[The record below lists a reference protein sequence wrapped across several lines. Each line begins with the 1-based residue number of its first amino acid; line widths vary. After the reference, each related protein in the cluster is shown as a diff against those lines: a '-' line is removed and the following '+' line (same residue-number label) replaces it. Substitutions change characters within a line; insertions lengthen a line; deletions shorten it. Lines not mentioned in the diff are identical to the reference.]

1 MTPLGRA
8 MSCFPVSPRYAK
20 MLALSQQ
27 HGLLP
32 YVVAVVAA
40 MTVQEV
46 FCNLGFSQE
55 PHSQVWCSTPQSFLT
70 GEVGGN
76 PLCPERFSNLY
87 LILGTSRS
95 YLMNSETHRMCR
107 ERAGHVLCACDVPL
121 LAPCDVMLSREL
133 TSSSGVMWCH
143 VRSGC
148 RVTSQ
153 CHVTP

>member
-1 MTPLGRA
+1 MSHAGEWSSKVTPLGRA

-70 GEVGGN
+70 AEVGGN
-76 PLCPERFSNLY
+76 PLW
-87 LILGTSRS
+87 G
-95 YLMNSETHRMCR
+95 
-107 ERAGHVLCACDVPL
+107 AQKVLAIYAKFWARLD
-121 LAPCDVMLSREL
+121 R
-133 TSSSGVMWCH
+133 T
-143 VRSGC
+143 
-148 RVTSQ
+148 
-153 CHVTP
+153 